1 MKRFHWPLE
10 RLLTVTMQRETAAR
24 AELQALSGRIAA
36 LRQECMVR
44 HAALRAAAAE
54 LSGRELQD
62 RMQVHGLVMRC
73 CDSQRRQIERLDK
86 QIAELAAQR
95 TAKTAA
101 LTAVRRRRETM
112 ERLRSEAKQRWAREQ
127 TNAEQKQFDEG
138 AQMARA
144 RQMMAVGMG

>member
-24 AELQALSGRIAA
+24 AELQALTGRIAA

-54 LSGRELQD
+54 LSERELHD
-62 RMQVHGLVMRC
+62 RMQVHALVMRC
-73 CDSQRRQIERLDK
+73 CDWQRRQIGGLER

-101 LTAVRRRRETM
+101 LTGVRRRRETM
-112 ERLRSEAKQRWAREQ
+112 ERLRTEAKQRWAREQ
-127 TNAEQKQFDEG
+127 VNAEQKQFDEG
-138 AQMARA
+138 AQIARA
-144 RQMMAVGMG
+144 REMVF